1 MSIPDFPPGAPC
13 WIDLLTRDLDAAKSF
28 YSQLFGWNYEVGDE
42 ENDGGYLTAT
52 KDGLAVAGLMS
63 NDPDNDYPD
72 VWSTYLR
79 ADDIGA
85 LADKAEFHGGQ
96 VYLPPVEVPG
106 QGRMAMIGDPSGLGV
121 GLWQFAGH
129 TGYQSQGEPGTPAW
143 HELHTRKFESSTKFY
158 SQALGWELEVLS
170 DNDQFRYQTLG
181 SGEHARAGIMDISH
195 FDDPSLAGWKIYFNV
210 ADVDQTVA
218 TAVAA
223 GGAEISA
230 PMDSDFGRVA
240 VIADP
245 TGAEFYVIAANN

>member
-96 VYLPPVEVPG
+96 VYLPPVE
-106 QGRMAMIGDPSGLGV
+106 
-121 GLWQFAGH
+121 
-129 TGYQSQGEPGTPAW
+129 
-143 HELHTRKFESSTKFY
+143 
-158 SQALGWELEVLS
+158 
-170 DNDQFRYQTLG
+170 
-181 SGEHARAGIMDISH
+181 
-195 FDDPSLAGWKIYFNV
+195 
-210 ADVDQTVA
+210 
-218 TAVAA
+218 
-223 GGAEISA
+223 
-230 PMDSDFGRVA
+230 
-240 VIADP
+240 
-245 TGAEFYVIAANN
+245 